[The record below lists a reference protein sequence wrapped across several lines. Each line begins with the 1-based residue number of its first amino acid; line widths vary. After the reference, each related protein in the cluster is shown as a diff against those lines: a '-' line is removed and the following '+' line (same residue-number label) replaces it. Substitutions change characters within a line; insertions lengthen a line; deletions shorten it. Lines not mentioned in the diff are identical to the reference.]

1 MSAGPPVLAVGGV
14 IVAGARGDERVV
26 LVKRARPPRLGAWS
40 LPGGRVE
47 AGERL
52 AAALARE
59 LREETGLAVEVGPL
73 LEVVELVSDEAH
85 YVVLDYL
92 CRPLSG
98 VLAAGDDASEA
109 RWVRASGLAAFD
121 VTDAVRRVVELGL
134 SRAATRPL

>member
-1 MSAGPPVLAVGGV
+1 MSAGHPVLAVGGV
-14 IVAGARGDERVV
+14 ILDGARGEERVV

-47 AGERL
+47 LGEKL
-52 AAALARE
+52 DAALERE
-59 LREETGLAVEVGPL
+59 LREETGLGVEVGTL
-73 LEVVELVSDEAH
+73 LDVVEIVSLEAH

-92 CRPLSG
+92 CRPLAG

-109 RWVRASGLAAFD
+109 RWVRASEIDAYG
-121 VTDAVRRVVELGL
+121 VTDAVRRVVELGI